1 MARIGISLS
10 QEQARRFEAL
20 SALEGKRPATLA
32 AQIILNYMQSRHK
45 EIEPI
50 LKAKDEYEN
59 SVAAQR
65 KAQGE
70 P

>member
-1 MARIGISLS
+1 MARIGISLTT
-10 QEQARRFEAL
+10 EQSRRFEAL

-32 AQIILNYMQSRHK
+32 AQIILGYMQGRSK

-50 LKAKDEYEN
+50 LRAKDEFEN

-65 KAQGE
+65 KAHGE